1 MMICQMWTMKRE
13 SDISPRVSIREV
25 PHVLPLAWTC
35 GASAIR
41 KKETTLSSLFC
52 EYAERLALS
61 AMPIRASFTGG
72 AEASASEARN
82 ADQDQRA

>member
-1 MMICQMWTMKRE
+1 MMICQMWTMKKE
-13 SDISPRVSIREV
+13 SDVSPRVFIREV

-41 KKETTLSSLFC
+41 KKRDDFVASFFC

-61 AMPIRASFTGG
+61 AVPIRASFYG
-72 AEASASEARN
+72 RC
-82 ADQDQRA
+82 